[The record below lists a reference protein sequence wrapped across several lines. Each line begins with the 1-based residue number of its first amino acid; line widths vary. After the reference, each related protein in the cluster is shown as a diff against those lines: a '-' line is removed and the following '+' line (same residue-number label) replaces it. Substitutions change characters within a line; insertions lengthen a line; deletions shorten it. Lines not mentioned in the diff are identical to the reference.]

1 MVAKELVEGEESV
14 DSNLGFKESP
24 VSVFTLLL
32 LLLFVLLLWKLILV
46 EANDVIDGECD
57 SFELDVLESNEELV
71 ADDIV
76 VEGDELLLFI
86 LQLKFDNNES
96 SFGLKNPEL
105 IVWYEEE
112 GGACCFC
119 CKFELLFFSNVL
131 SIKNNVQ
138 KYKYVYF

>member
-1 MVAKELVEGEESV
+1 M
-14 DSNLGFKESP
+14 
-24 VSVFTLLL
+24 
-32 LLLFVLLLWKLILV
+32 LWKLLLV
-46 EANDVIDGECD
+46 EASDVIDGECD

-76 VEGDELLLFI
+76 VEGDELLLLI

-112 GGACCFC
+112 GGACGFC

-131 SIKNNVQ
+131 SIKNNG
-138 KYKYVYF
+138 

>member
-24 VSVFTLLL
+24 VSVCTL
-32 LLLFVLLLWKLILV
+32 LLLFVLLLWKLLLV

-76 VEGDELLLFI
+76 VESDELLLLLLI

-105 IVWYEEE
+105 IVWHEEE

-131 SIKNNVQ
+131 SIKNNLI
-138 KYKYVYF
+138 KI